1 MKIQKDAANAMNA
14 QLLAEKQR
22 LENALAVRLYLPRK
36 TSLMIYTDK
45 IKSLFNV

>member
-1 MKIQKDAANAMNA
+1 MFELRNCQKLSAEMKIQKDAANAMNA

-36 TSLMIYTDK
+36 RQ
-45 IKSLFNV
+45 V